1 MFPRNTK
8 ESNKKNITVLLKRYV
23 LKITKTQFIFLQKIL
38 ESKYRKSP
46 NFQIS
51 YSKFVNME
59 IENYLALVEYVKGI
73 AFSAIANLPLSLQML
88 AGTSMAVG
96 SYKML
101 TGMKSMGTPTVAI
114 IKLEGT
120 IMTGGGSPNPLS
132 KSQHI
137 NLESTRGIVDKAFSV
152 PNLKLVCLVINSPG
166 GSPAQSDLVY
176 R

>member
-1 MFPRNTK
+1 
-8 ESNKKNITVLLKRYV
+8 
-23 LKITKTQFIFLQKIL
+23 
-38 ESKYRKSP
+38 
-46 NFQIS
+46 
-51 YSKFVNME
+51 ME

-101 TGMKSMGTPTVAI
+101 TGIKSMGTPTVAI

-137 NLESTRGIVDKAFSV
+137 NLDSTRGIVDKAFSV

>member
-1 MFPRNTK
+1 M
-8 ESNKKNITVLLKRYV
+8 
-23 LKITKTQFIFLQKIL
+23 QKIR
-38 ESKYRKSP
+38 ESKLRKSP

-101 TGMKSMGTPTVAI
+101 TGIKSMGTPTVAI

-137 NLESTRGIVDKAFSV
+137 NLDSTRGIVDKAFSV
-152 PNLKLVCLVINSPG
+152 PNLKVVCLVINSPG